1 MKNDNEIKNEWGDL
15 RKKSFK
21 EIEMVLRKYDYDA
34 QTMVASFCASICNV
48 DVADMLSPS
57 DNLYVKQTRWL
68 YMFAIRY
75 MTHETYDAIAKR
87 MMIDGCTI
95 TKDGVRKGIERMAEL
110 IDNDDTWLGR
120 WVVIKRMIKLKNN
133 PHDYPLSDFT
143 DPMPEKYKV
152 TISVPK
158 GMGKNIEVDVKE
170 NKQ

>member
-75 MTHETYDAIAKR
+75 MKP
-87 MMIDGCTI
+87 MM
-95 TKDGVRKGIERMAEL
+95 
-110 IDNDDTWLGR
+110 
-120 WVVIKRMIKLKNN
+120 
-133 PHDYPLSDFT
+133 PL
-143 DPMPEKYKV
+143 
-152 TISVPK
+152 PK
-158 GMGKNIEVDVKE
+158 E
-170 NKQ
+170 